1 VHTLG
6 VVVFSKGKV
15 VVSVQPTVIGAA
27 QGVERSKFKHDR
39 LLLMVAMIQQRKI
52 DKKRKKCRIP
62 IECFDADA
70 QDLSSLHRL
79 TA

>member
-1 VHTLG
+1 VHALG
-6 VVVFSKGKV
+6 VVVLGEGKV

-27 QGVERSKFKHDR
+27 QGIERSKFKHDR
-39 LLLMVAMIQQRKI
+39 LLWMGAMIRQRQI

-62 IECFDADA
+62 IECFDADPKS
-70 QDLSSLHRL
+70 LSSLHRL

>member
-1 VHTLG
+1 MV
-6 VVVFSKGKV
+6 
-15 VVSVQPTVIGAA
+15 GAA
-27 QGVERSKFKHDR
+27 QGVERSKFEHDR
-39 LLLMVAMIQQRKI
+39 LLWMGAMIHQRQI

-70 QDLSSLHRL
+70 QSLSSLHRL